1 MTRKNELIPIKKSI
15 TLDLIKD
22 YAEASGDFNPIHI
35 DKEFGL
41 KSQFKNNI
49 AHGMMIASSI
59 SELMYKNFGENW
71 SKNGNMKIKFK
82 LPIFPN
88 DEITTE
94 GTIKKT
100 EEVSEGRLIKCNITV
115 KNHHDQIAIS
125 GETTVTITNGE

>member
-1 MTRKNELIPIKKSI
+1 MTRKNELITIKKSI

-100 EEVSEGRLIKCNITV
+100 EEVSEGTLIKCNITV